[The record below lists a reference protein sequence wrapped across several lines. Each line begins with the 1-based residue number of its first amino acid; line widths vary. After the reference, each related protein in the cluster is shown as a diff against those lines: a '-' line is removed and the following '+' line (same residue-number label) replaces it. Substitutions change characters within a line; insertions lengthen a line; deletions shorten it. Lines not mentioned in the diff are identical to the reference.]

1 MAMGFLAAQT
11 VWQVHFRALLP
22 STEPGSCGRCAD
34 GRPAVSD
41 PVDIVTRGRHLCAQ
55 ECTCSDETAVPCMTK
70 RRKLC
75 PLLVHHEK

>member
-1 MAMGFLAAQT
+1 MATGFLAAQT

-34 GRPAVSD
+34 GRPSCYIYAAVLD

-70 RRKLC
+70 RS
-75 PLLVHHEK
+75 EK